1 MMGAEI
7 VLVPLPQADGRVKIR
22 PSLILR
28 EMLPYGDLLVCGI
41 STQLRHFVPG
51 FDEIIS
57 PSDQDFESSGL
68 VAESVIRLGY
78 LAVLPR
84 SAIPGSIGSISPD
97 RHDRL
102 LKALSTYLVHGQ
114 RG

>member
-1 MMGAEI
+1 MQEGDIA
-7 VLVPLPQADGRVKIR
+7 LTPLPQADARVKNR

-51 FDEIIS
+51 FDEIVS

-68 VAESVIRLGY
+68 VAASVIRLGY
-78 LAVLPR
+78 LVVLPS
-84 SAIPGSIGSISPD
+84 SAIPGSIGSISSD
-97 RHDRL
+97 RHRRL
-102 LKALSTYLVHGQ
+102 LRALSTYLVHGQ

>member
-1 MMGAEI
+1 MQEGDIA
-7 VLVPLPQADGRVKIR
+7 LTPLPQADARVKNR

-51 FDEIIS
+51 FDELIS

-68 VAESVIRLGY
+68 VAASVIRLGY
-78 LAVLPR
+78 LAVLPS
-84 SAIPGSIGSISPD
+84 SAIPGSIGSISTD
-97 RHDRL
+97 RHERL
-102 LKALSTYLVHGQ
+102 LRALSSYLVHGQ